1 MNERLRTLREQAG
14 FSQEQLAGQIHITR
28 QAISKWELGHAEPSV
43 EMLITL
49 AQLYNVTVDYLVT
62 GKASSV
68 PELFTMPKINTEL
81 ILQFAQQNKGMII
94 AIVAILSG
102 LIISIIGLLV

>member
-14 FSQEQLAGQIHITR
+14 FSQEQLASQLHITR

-68 PELFTMPKINTEL
+68 PELFTMPKTNTEL

>member
-49 AQLYNVTVDYLVT
+49 AQLYNVT

-68 PELFTMPKINTEL
+68 PELFTMPKTNTEL